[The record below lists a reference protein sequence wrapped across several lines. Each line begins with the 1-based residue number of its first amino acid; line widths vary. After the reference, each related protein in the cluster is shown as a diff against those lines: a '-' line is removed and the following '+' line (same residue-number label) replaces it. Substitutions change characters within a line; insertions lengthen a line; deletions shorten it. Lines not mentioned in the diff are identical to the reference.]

1 MHLSDKQIQAFL
13 ESPENINAKLKTHL
27 DGCSICQAEVE
38 LYKSLMV
45 ELKQEKIPESS
56 GYFVDNIM
64 NSIESL
70 PTPEIIPPVDKWK
83 WLNIAA
89 SVAFVMLGVIT
100 MIYYNGLR
108 VFSSVY
114 NWFGNIEHQAV
125 NKLSESSNSISTIL
139 GVDLSTILFIGM
151 VLILFGVLDKIL
163 SRKKLTSL
171 RTFSI

>member
-1 MHLSDKQIQAFL
+1 MHLSDKQIQAFI

-45 ELKQEKIPESS
+45 ELKQEKIPESP

-70 PTPEIIPPVDKWK
+70 PTPEITQPVDKWK
-83 WLNIAA
+83 WLNVAA
-89 SVAFVMLGVIT
+89 SVAFVMLGLFT
-100 MIYYNGLR
+100 MIYYNGLQA
-108 VFSSVY
+108 FSSVY
-114 NWFGNIEHQAV
+114 NWFNDLEHQAV
-125 NKLSESSNSISTIL
+125 SRLSESSSSINSLL
-139 GVDLSTILFIGM
+139 GVDLSTILFIGL

-163 SRKKLTSL
+163 HRKKLSSL
-171 RTFSI
+171 RIFSI